1 MKEAMALNT
10 NSESETNKDYYE
22 KGSSQ
27 VAQVTAVQ
35 LRKLE
40 QVCIDI
46 KNMS

>member
-1 MKEAMALNT
+1 MKKAITINT
-10 NSESETNKDYYE
+10 KSESETNKDYYE

-40 QVCIDI
+40 QVCINI
-46 KNMS
+46 NNTF